1 VTESGAMKDLP
12 ATLSMMAQLRVLG
25 VRFSI
30 DDFGTGYSSLAH
42 LRRLPVD
49 EVKIDRSFIKELEA
63 QRDDEVIVSSTIN
76 LGHALNLKVVAEGV
90 EEASSWTLLRQLGC
104 DLVQGYFVSKP
115 LPVQEFTDWT
125 RARIASHGRL
135 EAPAEVFDAAQ
146 PAAFTA

>member
-1 VTESGAMKDLP
+1 
-12 ATLSMMAQLRVLG
+12 MMAQLRVLG
-25 VRFSI
+25 IRFSI

-42 LRRLPVD
+42 LKRLPVD

-76 LGHALNLKVVAEGV
+76 LGHALHLKVVAEGV
-90 EEASSWTLLRQLGC
+90 EEASSWALLGRLGC
-104 DLVQGYFVSKP
+104 DLIQGYFVSKP

-125 RARIASHGRL
+125 MARIASHGCFEVR
-135 EAPAEVFDAAQ
+135 AAESSDAAQ